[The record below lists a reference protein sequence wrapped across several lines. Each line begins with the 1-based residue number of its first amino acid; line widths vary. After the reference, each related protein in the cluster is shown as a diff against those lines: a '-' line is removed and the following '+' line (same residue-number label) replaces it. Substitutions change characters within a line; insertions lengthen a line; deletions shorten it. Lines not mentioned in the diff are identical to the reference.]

1 VVLIDRNAMST
12 SSLEVETF
20 EFIERVSGA
29 ADTNEV
35 YELLAQELGK
45 FGFTN
50 FLITEMPPPSFGLEP
65 HMILNG
71 WSEAWSK
78 RYVDQDFYRFD
89 PMAKHTRETIHPFYW
104 DEIALSDNDGSEARR
119 VMNEAADFGLKDG
132 FSVPIFGAEGDQSC
146 VTMGGEQSDRLPR
159 AREAIQLMSI
169 YAHDRARALRHAH
182 LRNANSVEPK
192 LTDREREVL
201 TWVALGKTDWE
212 IGEILKISKETSYA
226 HVRNCCRKLDAVTR
240 TQAVVRAMLLRQITL

>member
-1 VVLIDRNAMST
+1 MSA

-20 EFIERVSGA
+20 EFIERVGA
-29 ADTNEV
+29 AANTDEV

-71 WSEAWSK
+71 WSKAWSE
-78 RYVDQDFYRFD
+78 RYVEQNFYRFD

-104 DEIALSDNDGSEARR
+104 DEIALPDEEGQEAQR
-119 VMNEAADFGLKDG
+119 VMNEAADFGLKHG

-146 VTMGGEQSDRLPR
+146 VTMGGERSDRPPR
-159 AREAIQLMSI
+159 AREAIHLMSI
-169 YAHDRARALRHAH
+169 YAHDRARALRQVC
-182 LRNANSVEPK
+182 LKQTGPK
-192 LTDREREVL
+192 LTEREREVL

-240 TQAVVRAMLLRQITL
+240 TQAVVRAMMLRQITL

>member
-1 VVLIDRNAMST
+1 MSA
-12 SSLEVETF
+12 SRLELESF

-29 ADTNEV
+29 ANTNEV
-35 YELLAQELGK
+35 YELLAHELRK

-50 FLITEMPPPSFGLEP
+50 FLITDMPPPSLGLEP

-71 WSEAWSK
+71 WSEAWTK
-78 RYVDQDFYRFD
+78 RYVDQNFYRVD

-104 DEIALSDNDGSEARR
+104 DEIALDDDEGSQARR
-119 VMNEAADFGLKDG
+119 VMNEAADFGMKHG

-146 VTMGGEQSDRLPR
+146 VTMGGAYSERPPR
-159 AREAIQLMSI
+159 AREAIHLMSI
-169 YAHDRARALRHAH
+169 YALDRARALRRPCSKRQAE
-182 LRNANSVEPK
+182 SK